1 MGEIPLES
9 NPNIDLIKQLNHRTV
24 KLVES
29 PRLTFDIFLSFFSIR
44 LVRLAV
50 ESALANV
57 EFDTL
62 KSQLQ
67 LCTQLK
73 KYFDSIP
80 IDDLK

>member
-1 MGEIPLES
+1 
-9 NPNIDLIKQLNHRTV
+9 
-24 KLVES
+24 
-29 PRLTFDIFLSFFSIR
+29 
-44 LVRLAV
+44 V

-73 KYFDSIP
+73 KYFDSTP